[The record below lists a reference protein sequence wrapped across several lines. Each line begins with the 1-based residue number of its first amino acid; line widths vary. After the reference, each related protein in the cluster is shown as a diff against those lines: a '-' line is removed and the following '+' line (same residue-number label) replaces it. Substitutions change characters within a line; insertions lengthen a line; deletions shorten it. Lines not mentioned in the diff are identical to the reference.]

1 MTVADIPA
9 GFDTLAATR
18 DLEAA
23 DIERRHAEA
32 VVAVVRA
39 SRAGLATKADLD
51 NLEAR
56 MDGRFAE
63 LQAQMDGRFAE
74 LQAQMDGRFAE
85 LQAQMDGRFTEL
97 QAQMDGRFA
106 EFEARVNGRFAESD
120 ERVNGRFAESDERT
134 NGRFA
139 EFEARM
145 LKVAISIVLAQTAL
159 TVGLTFGLLK
169 LFGGAP

>member
-23 DIERRHAEA
+23 GIERRHAEA

-74 LQAQMDGRFAE
+74 SDERVNRRFAE
-85 LQAQMDGRFTEL
+85 LQAR
-97 QAQMDGRFA
+97 MDGRFA

-120 ERVNGRFAESDERT
+120 ERVNGRFAEL
-134 NGRFA
+134 
-139 EFEARM
+139 EARM
-145 LKVAISIVLAQTAL
+145 LKVAVSIVLAQTAL
-159 TVGLTFGLLK
+159 TFGLLK
-169 LFGGAP
+169 LLGVAP

>member
-23 DIERRHAEA
+23 GIERRHAEA

-85 LQAQMDGRFTEL
+85 LQAQMDGRF
-97 QAQMDGRFA
+97 A

-120 ERVNGRFAESDERT
+120 ERLNGRFAESDERV

-139 EFEARM
+139 ELEARM

>member
-23 DIERRHAEA
+23 GIERRHAEA
-32 VVAVVRA
+32 VVAGVRA
-39 SRAGLATKADLD
+39 SRAGLATKVDLD

-56 MDGRFAE
+56 MGGRFAE

-85 LQAQMDGRFTEL
+85 
-97 QAQMDGRFA
+97 
-106 EFEARVNGRFAESD
+106 SD
-120 ERVNGRFAESDERT
+120 ERVNGRFAEL
-134 NGRFA
+134 
-139 EFEARM
+139 EARM

>member
-23 DIERRHAEA
+23 GIERRHAEA

-56 MDGRFAE
+56 VNGRFAE
-63 LQAQMDGRFAE
+63 LEAR
-74 LQAQMDGRFAE
+74 
-85 LQAQMDGRFTEL
+85 
-97 QAQMDGRFA
+97 MDGRFA
-106 EFEARVNGRFAESD
+106 EFEA
-120 ERVNGRFAESDERT
+120 RVNGRFAESDERT

>member
-23 DIERRHAEA
+23 GIERRHAEA

-56 MDGRFAE
+56 MGGRFAE

-74 LQAQMDGRFAE
+74 LQAQMDGR
-85 LQAQMDGRFTEL
+85 L
-97 QAQMDGRFA
+97 A

-120 ERVNGRFAESDERT
+120 ERVNGRFAESDERV

-139 EFEARM
+139 ELEARM

>member
-23 DIERRHAEA
+23 GIERRHAEA

-56 MDGRFAE
+56 VNGRFAE
-63 LQAQMDGRFAE
+63 LEAR
-74 LQAQMDGRFAE
+74 
-85 LQAQMDGRFTEL
+85 
-97 QAQMDGRFA
+97 MDGRFA
-106 EFEARVNGRFAESD
+106 EFEARVNGRL
-120 ERVNGRFAESDERT
+120 AESDERT

-139 EFEARM
+139 ELEARM

>member
-1 MTVADIPA
+1 MTVSDIPA

-23 DIERRHAEA
+23 GVERRHAEA
-32 VVAVVRA
+32 VVTVVRA

-56 MDGRFAE
+56 MGGRFAE
-63 LQAQMDGRFAE
+63 LQAQMDGRFA
-74 LQAQMDGRFAE
+74 
-85 LQAQMDGRFTEL
+85 EL

>member
-63 LQAQMDGRFAE
+63 LQARMDGRFAE
-74 LQAQMDGRFAE
+74 SDERV
-85 LQAQMDGRFTEL
+85 DGRFTEL
-97 QAQMDGRFA
+97 EARMDGRFA

-134 NGRFA
+134 NTRFA
-139 EFEARM
+139 ELEARM
-145 LKVAISIVLAQTAL
+145 LKAAISIVLAQTAL
-159 TVGLTFGLLK
+159 TFGLLK
-169 LFGGAP
+169 LLGVAP

>member
-23 DIERRHAEA
+23 GVERRHAEA
-32 VVAVVRA
+32 VVTVVRA

-56 MDGRFAE
+56 MGGRFAE

-85 LQAQMDGRFTEL
+85 
-97 QAQMDGRFA
+97 
-106 EFEARVNGRFAESD
+106 FEARVNGRFAESD
-120 ERVNGRFAESDERT
+120 ERTNGRFAESDERT
-134 NGRFA
+134 NTRFA

>member
-23 DIERRHAEA
+23 GVERRHAEA
-32 VVAVVRA
+32 VVTVVRA

-56 MDGRFAE
+56 MGGRFAE
-63 LQAQMDGRFAE
+63 LQARMDGRFAE
-74 LQAQMDGRFAE
+74 SDERV
-85 LQAQMDGRFTEL
+85 DGRFTEL
-97 QAQMDGRFA
+97 EARMDGRFA

-134 NGRFA
+134 NTRFA
-139 EFEARM
+139 ELEARM
-145 LKVAISIVLAQTAL
+145 LKAAISIVLAQTAL
-159 TVGLTFGLLK
+159 TFGLLK
-169 LFGGAP
+169 LLGVAP

>member
-23 DIERRHAEA
+23 GIERRHAEA

-56 MDGRFAE
+56 MGGRFAE
-63 LQAQMDGRFAE
+63 LQAQMDGRFA
-74 LQAQMDGRFAE
+74 
-85 LQAQMDGRFTEL
+85 EL

-120 ERVNGRFAESDERT
+120 ERVNGRFAESDERV

-139 EFEARM
+139 ELVARM

>member
-23 DIERRHAEA
+23 GIERRHAEA

-56 MDGRFAE
+56 MGGRFAE

-85 LQAQMDGRFTEL
+85 
-97 QAQMDGRFA
+97 
-106 EFEARVNGRFAESD
+106 SD
-120 ERVNGRFAESDERT
+120 ERVNGRFAELQ
-134 NGRFA
+134 A
-139 EFEARM
+139 QM
-145 LKVAISIVLAQTAL
+145 LKVAVSIVLAQTAL
-159 TVGLTFGLLK
+159 TVGLIFGLLK
-169 LFGGAP
+169 PFGVAP

>member
-1 MTVADIPA
+1 MTVADTPA

-23 DIERRHAEA
+23 GVERRHAEA
-32 VVAVVRA
+32 VVTVVRA

-56 MDGRFAE
+56 VN
-63 LQAQMDGRFAE
+63 
-74 LQAQMDGRFAE
+74 
-85 LQAQMDGRFTEL
+85 
-97 QAQMDGRFA
+97 GRFA
-106 EFEARVNGRFAESD
+106 EFEARMDRRFAELEARMDERFAEFEARMDGRFAEL
-120 ERVNGRFAESDERT
+120 
-134 NGRFA
+134 
-139 EFEARM
+139 EARM

>member
-23 DIERRHAEA
+23 GIERRHAEA

-56 MDGRFAE
+56 MGGRFAE
-63 LQAQMDGRFAE
+63 LQAQMDGRFA
-74 LQAQMDGRFAE
+74 
-85 LQAQMDGRFTEL
+85 EL

-120 ERVNGRFAESDERT
+120 ERVNGRFAESDERV

-139 EFEARM
+139 ELEARM

>member
-1 MTVADIPA
+1 MRTPRLAGGPAPRYCRRMTVADIPA

-23 DIERRHAEA
+23 GIER
-32 VVAVVRA
+32 
-39 SRAGLATKADLD
+39 RAGLATKVDLD

-56 MDGRFAE
+56 MDR
-63 LQAQMDGRFAE
+63 
-74 LQAQMDGRFAE
+74 
-85 LQAQMDGRFTEL
+85 
-97 QAQMDGRFA
+97 
-106 EFEARVNGRFAESD
+106 
-120 ERVNGRFAESDERT
+120 
-134 NGRFA
+134 RFA

-145 LKVAISIVLAQTAL
+145 LKVAVSIVLAQTAL